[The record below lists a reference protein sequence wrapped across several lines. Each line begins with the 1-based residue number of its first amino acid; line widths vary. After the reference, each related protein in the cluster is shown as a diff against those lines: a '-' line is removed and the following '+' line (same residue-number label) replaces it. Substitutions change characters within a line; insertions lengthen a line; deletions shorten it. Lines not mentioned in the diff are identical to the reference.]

1 MISSQLSIHLIV
13 DDLIRL
19 HKFWNWAF
27 DNRCNTRKKK
37 KKSQEKKNV
46 QSTNTN
52 NARRHFEKESE
63 QVQTPARHS
72 GITQETIHQQVQ
84 SKIERLVILVQ
95 EPNT

>member
-1 MISSQLSIHLIV
+1 MIWFASTSFEIELLTIAA
-13 DDLIRL
+13 IRE
-19 HKFWNWAF
+19 
-27 DNRCNTRKKK
+27 KKK
-37 KKSQEKKNV
+37 KEPRKEKKNV